1 MPNHTEVP
9 LVKPTIAAKQMWL
22 LTLGAV
28 VLEYEPM
35 AFLDP
40 VDTPAS
46 HFLMM
51 VASDPSISLVF

>member
-1 MPNHTEVP
+1 MPNHTEVF
-9 LVKPTIAAKQMWL
+9 LVKPTIAAKQIWH

-28 VLEYEPM
+28 VLEEA
-35 AFLDP
+35 AFFDP